1 MTDFTA
7 RDAGRFPE
15 SFLWGAAT
23 AAHQV
28 EGGNSNSDFWALE
41 HAEPSIFRERSGD
54 AVDQW
59 NRFPDDVAVLAALGL
74 RAYRFSIEWA
84 RIEPEEG
91 VFSQAALDHYQRCID
106 ACLQRGVAP
115 VVSFHHFTQPLWQA
129 RNGGLTDPKFAD
141 RFARYCE
148 RAAGFL
154 RGFPIACTL
163 NELNLPLFLRPQL
176 MRRLEKDE
184 SRAVREAAEAALGGS
199 LDSFFL
205 LTPKD
210 AVLGQGLAAHARGRD
225 AIKAA
230 HPNCQVGVTFSI
242 QDEQAEPGQEAR
254 RDQRNAEF
262 YDACLDAVRGD
273 DFIGVQTY
281 TRVIA
286 KADGRVGPAAGRPRT
301 MMNWEDYPAA
311 IANTCR
317 YVWNRTRTPIIV
329 TENGWAGHDDTR
341 RAAFVQEALTDLH
354 TAIAEGVDVRGYLYW
369 TLLDNYEWLSG
380 YEPKFGLIGVDR
392 ASQRREIRP
401 SAVALGQ
408 IARRNALHAPQ
419 AQEGTPGF
427 TDDIQAAA
435 PVGIG

>member
-7 RDAGRFPE
+7 RDAGQFPE

-41 HAEPSIFRERSGD
+41 HAKPSIFRERSGD
-54 AVDQW
+54 AIDQW
-59 NRFPDDVAVLAALGL
+59 NRFADDVTVLAALGL
-74 RAYRFSIEWA
+74 KAYRFSIEWA

-91 VFSQAALDHYQRCID
+91 VFSQSALDHYQRCID
-106 ACLQRGVAP
+106 ACLQRGVTP

-129 RNGGLTDPKFAD
+129 RNGGLTDTKFAD

-154 RGFPIACTL
+154 RGFSVACTL

-176 MRRLEKDE
+176 LPRFEREE
-184 SRAVREAAEAALGGS
+184 SRAVREAAEAALQAP
-199 LDSFFL
+199 LDACFL
-205 LTPKD
+205 FTPRE
-210 AVLGQGLAAHARGRD
+210 AVLGQGLAAHAKARD

-230 HPNCQVGVTFSI
+230 HPGCQIGVTFSI
-242 QDEQAEPGQEAR
+242 QDEQAEPGEESR
-254 RDQRNAEF
+254 RDQRNADF

-301 MMNWEDYPAA
+301 MMNWEDYPQA

-329 TENGWAGHDDTR
+329 TENGWAGYDDAR
-341 RAAFVQEALTDLH
+341 RAAFVQEALAEVH
-354 TAIAEGVDVRGYLYW
+354 AAIGEGVDIRGYLYW

-392 ASQRREIRP
+392 ATLRREIRP
-401 SAVALGQ
+401 SGVMLGQ
-408 IARRNALHAPQ
+408 IARRNALHA
-419 AQEGTPGF
+419 
-427 TDDIQAAA
+427 TDQSMQSSGRDDDVQSAA